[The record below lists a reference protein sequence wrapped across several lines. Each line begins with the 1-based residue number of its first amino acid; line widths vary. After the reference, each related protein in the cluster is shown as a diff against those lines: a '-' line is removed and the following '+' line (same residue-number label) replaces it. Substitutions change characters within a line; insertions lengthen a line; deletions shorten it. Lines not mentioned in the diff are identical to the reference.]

1 MVKSLQ
7 EGLEGIREVLIS
19 NNQGFYTKLYQNSD
33 LQMRKATWRNEII
46 YSSPRFGME
55 AVGIGIVALFAYSAT
70 LQLGGIEQ
78 YYLF

>member
-1 MVKSLQ
+1 
-7 EGLEGIREVLIS
+7 
-19 NNQGFYTKLYQNSD
+19 
-33 LQMRKATWRNEII
+33 MRKATWRNEII

-78 YYLF
+78 WLASFRCLCVGSSKLLPAIQESYASYSRIRGGQYSP